1 MKERPVDEFILIG
14 AGVVGLS
21 IAYELAVRGQTVRI
35 LERGKKVGC
44 EASWAGAGILP
55 PANPNTALGPLEKL
69 RGISHQLHPK
79 WAEQLKHET
88 GIDTGFHECGGIY
101 LARTPGETASLA
113 GYISLLQQ
121 EGIEATRLSRDA
133 LLKLEPMLDSEQFL
147 AAYLL
152 PQELTLR
159 NPRHV
164 KALSKACEL
173 RGVQIDTNCEI
184 LEFECANGII
194 SGLKTTKGLISGRK
208 FCITAGAW
216 SSELLKQVT
225 GIPTG
230 VVPVRG
236 QMILF
241 EGPEGLIRHILNEG
255 SRYLVPRRDGKILVG
270 SCEEEVGFEKGTTPQ
285 MLEQLTDF
293 AYSIV
298 PRLKEFEISMSW
310 SGLRPGSF
318 DGLPYI
324 GRVPDVDNLFMASG
338 HFRSGIHLSTGT
350 AVFMADLL
358 TDQKSDISF
367 DHFGIIR

>member
-1 MKERPVDEFILIG
+1 MSNRCVDEVILIG
-14 AGVVGLS
+14 AGVIGLS
-21 IAYELAVRGQTVRI
+21 IAYELATRGQKVRI
-35 LERGKKVGC
+35 LERGEKVGR

-55 PANPNTALGPLEKL
+55 PANVKNVLDPLEKL
-69 RGISHQLHPK
+69 RGISHQLHPL
-79 WAEQLKHET
+79 WAEQLKQET
-88 GIDTGFHECGGIY
+88 GIDTGFHQCGGIY
-101 LARTPGETASLA
+101 LARKPGETASLA
-113 GYISLLQQ
+113 GYISLLKQ
-121 EGIEATRLSRDA
+121 ENIEATLLSRDA
-133 LLKLEPMLDSEQFL
+133 LLELEPTLDPDQFQ

-184 LEFECANGII
+184 LGFECNNGII
-194 SGLKTTKGLISGRK
+194 TGLKTSNGLISGRQY
-208 FCITAGAW
+208 CITAGAW

-225 GIPTG
+225 KIPTG
-230 VVPVRG
+230 VVPIRG

-241 EGPEGLIRHILNEG
+241 EGPERLIQHILNEG
-255 SRYLVPRRDGKILVG
+255 TRYLVPRRDGKILVG
-270 SCEEEVGFEKGTTPQ
+270 SCEEEVGFQKETTPQ
-285 MLEQLTDF
+285 MLEQLSDF

-298 PRLKEFEISMSW
+298 PALKEYEISMSW

-318 DGLPYI
+318 DGLPYM

-350 AVFMADLL
+350 AVLMADLL
-358 TDQKSDISF
+358 TDQKSDISIG
-367 DHFGIIR
+367 HFGIIR